1 VEFGFWILEFGV
13 WILECVVFEWLF
25 KFPAGSFREG
35 ELGLSFH
42 PRPELLILGFALLC
56 ALVWWMYRRESR
68 LQKPAVRVLL
78 AGLRVFGA
86 TLLIFA
92 ILGPVLSMHKREDHR
107 GVVAIGVDVS
117 KSMSLSS
124 SAPKPGGETGATRFE
139 RARNEVL
146 GKDGLYQALSQ
157 TGEVRLFAFG
167 SGTRQVQPEELAA
180 LTPAD
185 ENTQLAAGL
194 KDITQSVRGL
204 PLEAIVLL
212 TDGVDTTAG
221 DPVAMSRYA
230 ASRGAAVHTVGF
242 GERADAPDVRIMAVR
257 APRRA
262 QLGALVE
269 IAVLV
274 QRGSVKEPLQLRLY
288 QDSVLLRTEPVPL
301 SLSGEAVTVKM
312 NFIPDKE
319 GTARLLLEI
328 PPASS
333 ETILDNNKHSFQIEV
348 EERRVEVL
356 FVEGSP
362 RHEYA
367 FIRRAMWDNRHFKV
381 VTLLRLGKGR
391 FYHKGDDESVIS
403 NGFPDTASGLGRFKA
418 LILSDIEA
426 PFFTPEQMRL
436 IADFVRVRGGGLL
449 MLGGVNSFNLGGYKG
464 TPVADVLP
472 VSLDRDLVA
481 ASFDDSEFS
490 FQVTRDGA
498 EHEILKLT
506 GSPSENASQWALMPP
521 LKGFNPLYGA
531 KPAARVL
538 AVHAGG
544 GAPAAPTPP
553 RNETEWKGKAILLA
567 VQDVGA
573 GRAAAFSPANSWRW
587 RMLAKSED
595 DSFRRFW
602 AQMIRWLAVGSK
614 EFLSVSTDAAVCAL
628 RQPVTITAQVLD
640 KAHRPFNEATV
651 LARVKDPFGSTE
663 ELSLPWVLSEDGVYQ
678 AVYRPAEK
686 GEYSVA
692 VSTEVTGSKLENQA
706 SFMAVDSPAE
716 FAHPAMDSATLERIA
731 AAANGTVD
739 LNGSTDKARQA
750 ILKAA
755 RGRSTVLDVVDER
768 ELRDA
773 PILLL
778 LIAGAWFAEWILR
791 RRSGLA

>member
-1 VEFGFWILEFGV
+1 M
-13 WILECVVFEWLF
+13 FEWLF
-25 KFPAGSFREG
+25 KFPTESFLSREG
-35 ELGLSFH
+35 ELGFSLH

-56 ALVWWMYRRESR
+56 AAVWWMYRRESR
-68 LQKPAVRVLL
+68 LHKPVLRVLL
-78 AGLRVFGA
+78 AGLRVCA
-86 TLLIFA
+86 VTLLAVA
-92 ILGPVLSMHKREDHR
+92 ILGPVWRTHKREDHR

-124 SAPKPGGETGATRFE
+124 SPASPEGRSAGSSGGPAGRPTTGGTGETRFE
-139 RARNEVL
+139 RARTAVL
-146 GKDGLYQALSQ
+146 GKEGLYQAFSQ
-157 TGEVRLFAFG
+157 AGEVRLFAFG

-180 LTPAD
+180 LTAGD
-185 ENTQLAAGL
+185 DNTQLAGAL

-221 DPVAMSRYA
+221 DPAAMARYA
-230 ASRGAAVHTVGF
+230 ASRGAAVHTIGF
-242 GERADAPDVRIMAVR
+242 GERADAPDVRIIAVR

-269 IAVLV
+269 LAVLV

-288 QDSVLLRTEPVPL
+288 QDSVLLKMEPVPF
-301 SLSGEAVTVKM
+301 SVSGEAVTVKM
-312 NFIPDKE
+312 NFIPDRE

-328 PPASS
+328 PPAAS

-348 EERRVEVL
+348 EEKRVEVL

-391 FYHKGDDESVIS
+391 YYHKGDDESVLS
-403 NGFPDTASGLGRFKA
+403 NGFPDTAGELGRFKA
-418 LILSDIEA
+418 IILSDIEA
-426 PFFTPEQMRL
+426 SFFTPEQMQL
-436 IADFVRVRGGGLL
+436 MADFVRVRGGGLL

-464 TPVADVLP
+464 TPVADILP
-472 VSLDRDLVA
+472 VSLEPGKVA
-481 ASFDDSEFS
+481 TAFDDSEFS
-490 FQVTRDGA
+490 FQVTKDGA

-506 GSPSENASQWALMPP
+506 ASPSENASQWALMPQ

-544 GAPAAPTPP
+544 TPAPQPP
-553 RNETEWKGKAILLA
+553 KNETEWKGKAILLA
-567 VQDVGA
+567 VQDVGS
-573 GRAAAFSPANSWRW
+573 GRTSAFSPANSWRW
-587 RMLAKSED
+587 KMLGKSDD

-614 EFLSVSTDAAVCAL
+614 EFLSVSTDVTVCAL

-640 KAHRPFNEATV
+640 KAHKPFNEAAV
-651 LARVKDPFGSTE
+651 LAHVKDPFGNVE
-663 ELSLPWVLSEDGVYQ
+663 ELNLPWVLSEDGVYQ
-678 AVYRPAEK
+678 AVCRPAEK
-686 GEYSVA
+686 GEYSV
-692 VSTEVTGSKLENQA
+692 VVNTEVAGTKLESQA
-706 SFMAVDSPAE
+706 SFMAVDAPAE
-716 FAHPAMDSATLERIA
+716 FSHPAMDSATLERLA

-739 LNGSTDKARQA
+739 LNGNADKARQA

-755 RGRSTVLDVVDER
+755 QGRSTVLDVIAEH